1 MTSAAEPLV
10 FRGWSP
16 WGLGVMARSVAFTWK
31 ATGNHG
37 QEDFQR
43 RTWQVP
49 PGCVG
54 PRPGRWGSRQ
64 RQSEQRGGCGG
75 SWRET
80 VGGSGCGGYQG

>member
-1 MTSAAEPLV
+1 MKSAAEPLV
-10 FRGWSP
+10 FRGWSL
-16 WGLGVMARSVAFTWK
+16 WGLRVMARSVAVTWK

-54 PRPGRWGSRQ
+54 QGLGDGVQGRGRVNREGAVAGPSR
-64 RQSEQRGGCGG
+64 
-75 SWRET
+75 
-80 VGGSGCGGYQG
+80 